1 MPNQRIM
8 AVTAAL
14 ALAAATAGCGGPEAA
29 ERVGQGRTPPPIET
43 SAAIT
48 PSESPSGSPSTAAPG
63 RRLSPGVPR
72 VLAPR
77 LEVPWAIAFLPD
89 GDALVTERNSARVV
103 RVNAQGR
110 VSEVG
115 TVQGVAARGEG
126 GLMGIAVSPDF
137 ERDRFVF
144 VYFTAADDN
153 RIVRYRYQDGLSDP
167 KVILSGI
174 PSGGIHN
181 GGRIEFGPDG
191 HLYAGTGEAGQT
203 SLSQDRAS
211 LGGKILRMTIDGEA
225 PPGNPFGDSLVWSYG
240 HRNVQGL
247 AWDEAGDMYASEFG
261 QNTYDE
267 INRIEKGRNYGW
279 PEVEGIGGDDRYT
292 DPLLTWSTD
301 EASPSGM
308 AYAGGSLWVAALR
321 GNRLWQV
328 PIADGEARGPRGLWE
343 GEYGRLRSVTR
354 APDGASLWVGT
365 SNHDGRGS
373 PAESD
378 DRILLVPLT

>member
-14 ALAAATAGCGGPEAA
+14 ALAAATAGCAGPEAA

-43 SAAIT
+43 SAPVAPSDT
-48 PSESPSGSPSTAAPG
+48 PSGTPVPG
-63 RRLSPGVPR
+63 PRLSPGNPR
-72 VLAPR
+72 VLVSD

-89 GDALVTERNSARVV
+89 GDALVTERNSARIV
-103 RVNAQGR
+103 RVNAEGR

-115 TVQGVAARGEG
+115 AVEGVVPRGEG

-137 ERDRFVF
+137 ERDHFVF
-144 VYFTAADDN
+144 VYFTAQDDN

-181 GGRIEFGPDG
+181 GGRIAFGPDG
-191 HLYAGTGEAGQT
+191 YLYAGTGETGQ
-203 SLSQDRAS
+203 SGLAQDRES
-211 LGGKILRMTIDGEA
+211 LGGKILRMTMDGEA
-225 PPGNPFGDSLVWSYG
+225 PPGNPFGDSLVWTYG

-247 AWDEAGDMYASEFG
+247 AWDESGTMYATEFG

-267 INRIEKGRNYGW
+267 INRIEKGHNYGW

-301 EASPSGM
+301 EASPSGL

-321 GNRLWQV
+321 GTRLWQV
-328 PIADGEARGPRGLWE
+328 PVADGEVRGPRGLWQ
-343 GEYGRLRSVTR
+343 GEYGRLRSVTPT
-354 APDGASLWVGT
+354 PDGRALWVGT
-365 SNHDGRGS
+365 SNRDGRGS

>member
-1 MPNQRIM
+1 
-8 AVTAAL
+8 
-14 ALAAATAGCGGPEAA
+14 
-29 ERVGQGRTPPPIET
+29 
-43 SAAIT
+43 
-48 PSESPSGSPSTAAPG
+48 
-63 RRLSPGVPR
+63 
-72 VLAPR
+72 
-77 LEVPWAIAFLPD
+77 
-89 GDALVTERNSARVV
+89 
-103 RVNAQGR
+103 
-110 VSEVG
+110 
-115 TVQGVAARGEG
+115 
-126 GLMGIAVSPDF
+126 MGIAVSPTF
-137 ERDRFVF
+137 EQDRHVF
-144 VYFTAADDN
+144 VYFTAQDDN

-203 SLSQDRAS
+203 SLSQDRES

-225 PPGNPFGDSLVWSYG
+225 PPDNPFGDSPVWSYG

-247 AWDEAGDMYASEFG
+247 AWDEAGNMYASEFG

-321 GNRLWQV
+321 GTRLWQV
-328 PIADGEARGPRGLWE
+328 PIADGQARGPRSLWE